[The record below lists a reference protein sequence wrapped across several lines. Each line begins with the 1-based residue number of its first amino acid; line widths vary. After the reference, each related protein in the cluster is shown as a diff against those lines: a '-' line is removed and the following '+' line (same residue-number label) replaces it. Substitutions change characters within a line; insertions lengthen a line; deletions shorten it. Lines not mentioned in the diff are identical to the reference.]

1 MKLPKLSLPTGVNS
15 GIPRST
21 NIASVEP
28 QGCGL
33 GKKIA
38 CAAAVLACAAACATG
53 VGAPACAAC
62 FASIGAGSC
71 IDCA

>member
-1 MKLPKLSLPTGVNS
+1 MKLPKLTLDRERDGDSTPYIRS
-15 GIPRST
+15 GMT
-21 NIASVEP
+21 P